1 MWLIQFYRGA
11 RPSQQRDEGHAE
23 VAELFSL
30 SFSLRSLRSRRL
42 ILIQHT
48 QDEIMTLL
56 PANIGSFSKPIQQ
69 LWDYMNPCGLCPRKC
84 KVNRSEGQIGF
95 CGIGPLPV
103 VSSVG
108 PHFGEE
114 SVLVARPSWPCLH
127 GLEARATGGSGTIF
141 FAGCNLGCIF
151 CQNYDISHHRYGQQM
166 TIEQLA
172 QSMLELQNLG
182 CININ
187 FVTPTHVIAAIAAAI
202 ELARDKGLTI
212 PTVYNTGGYDSVETL
227 KLLEGLIDIY
237 MPDMKYADPKVA
249 KELSSAPDYP
259 QVNREAVREMHRQ
272 VGDLQIE
279 KGFTAESAET
289 AEKKQ
294 KIISAC
300 TAVKLRGLAR
310 RTSGGLAT
318 RGLLIRH
325 LVLPE
330 NLAGSFEIIDFLAK
344 EISPKTAINVMDQYH
359 PCYKAH
365 LCPQINRRPY
375 PEEIESVRNYA
386 IEKGLNVLT

>member
-1 MWLIQFYRGA
+1 MA
-11 RPSQQRDEGHAE
+11 
-23 VAELFSL
+23 
-30 SFSLRSLRSRRL
+30 
-42 ILIQHT
+42 
-48 QDEIMTLL
+48 LL
-56 PANIGSFSKPIQQ
+56 PANISSFSKPIQQ
-69 LWDYMNPCGLCPRKC
+69 LWDYVNPCILCPRKC

-95 CGIGPLPV
+95 CGIGCLPV

-114 SVLVARPSWPCLH
+114 SVLVGS
-127 GLEARATGGSGTIF
+127 GGSGTIF

-151 CQNYDISHHRYGQQM
+151 CQNYDISSFSVAPCSAKLRKEEGTTKDEHLRHGHQM

-187 FVTPTHVIAAIAAAI
+187 FVTPTHVIAAIAVAI
-202 ELARDKGLTI
+202 ELARKDGLTI

-227 KLLEGLIDIY
+227 KLLEGFIDIY

-249 KELSSAPDYP
+249 REFSSAPDYP

-279 KGFTAESAET
+279 K
-289 AEKKQ
+289 
-294 KIISAC
+294 
-300 TAVKLRGLAR
+300 
-310 RTSGGLAT
+310 GLAT

-344 EISPKTAINVMDQYH
+344 EISPKTAINVMNQYR
-359 PCYKAH
+359 PCYKTH
-365 LCPQINRRPY
+365 LHPKINRRPTS
-375 PEEIESVRNYA
+375 EEIKSVRRYA
-386 IEKGLNVLT
+386 IEKGLNVIS